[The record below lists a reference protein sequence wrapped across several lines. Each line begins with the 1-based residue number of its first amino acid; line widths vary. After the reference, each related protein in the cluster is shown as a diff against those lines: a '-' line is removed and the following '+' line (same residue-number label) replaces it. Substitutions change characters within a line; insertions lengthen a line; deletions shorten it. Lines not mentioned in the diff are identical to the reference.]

1 MDFKKISEIIDQFS
15 GLNAILE
22 ICRGYTQADQ
32 PDMRMLESVLFNLGL
47 KYREIYKQMCFL
59 GERGGLPTMNKKF
72 LSELTNEDLRC
83 FKYPNLMA
91 EVKETTYSIC
101 TIAEHMGLA
110 RPYRNEDDPETW
122 AKLTGKAPI
131 LGDEALGLSALFNVD
146 IEYLFSHELKVFNG
160 MSAAYW
166 RWFNE
171 RRRISRETE
180 ITQEVQEIEKELEE
194 KPYLLKAVKHMVT
207 WSNDQIDEFIE
218 QLTRKERD
226 VNNE

>member
-1 MDFKKISEIIDQFS
+1 MDFKKFSEIIDQFS
-15 GLNAILE
+15 DLNAILE

-59 GERGGLPTMNKKF
+59 GKGGLPTMNKKF

-101 TIAEHMGLA
+101 TIAEHMGLS

-131 LGDEALGLSALFNVD
+131 LGSEALGLSALFNVD

-160 MSAAYW
+160 MSAAYL

-180 ITQEVQEIEKELEE
+180 ITQEVQEIEKGIRGKAILVKGRKAYGYLE
-194 KPYLLKAVKHMVT
+194 
-207 WSNDQIDEFIE
+207 Q
-218 QLTRKERD
+218 
-226 VNNE
+226 